1 MTKWRENINEPAEK
15 LAKILK
21 DEAMRTG
28 HRPTIMNN
36 MRSIDQRR
44 FIDCPWITDD
54 DVNFAR
60 VSSPYDSIV
69 HEHALILLSLKLLV
83 IVS

>member
-44 FIDCPWITDD
+44 FID
-54 DVNFAR
+54 
-60 VSSPYDSIV
+60 
-69 HEHALILLSLKLLV
+69 
-83 IVS
+83 